1 LDFYND
7 GEYNEWKEENDSKGW
22 KIKYYKGLGTS
33 TGKEF
38 REYFEKKKFVG
49 FERSEKSDDAI
60 DMVFNK
66 KRADDRKDWLKLYD
80 RDAYLDTSKQSVSYE
95 EFIDRELIHFSK
107 YDCDRSIPNLM
118 DGLKISLRKIL
129 FSAFKKNLTSEI
141 KVAQFSGYVSE
152 HSGYHHG
159 EASLNAAIVGMAQNF
174 VGSNNINLFMPN
186 GQFGTRLQGGKDSA
200 SERYIFTQLAKITRT
215 LFPAADD
222 NVLQYLNDDGLLV
235 EPIYYAP
242 IVPMVLING
251 SKGIGTGFST
261 DIMCYNPLEIIT
273 YLKGKLL
280 NVNSTEDFE
289 FMPYYEGYKIL
300 MKNGAGVLVKIN
312 NNIFVHGSLER
323 RKKLEYYDN
332 INKILNSPTTP
343 QDLLEDTIDDYTNL
357 NNKSMNS
364 MVWSQKDGKI
374 EDINKR
380 INDSSEKVKYCTD
393 IEDNLKYL
401 TGLSDITNLKLFV
414 GHCVQSLSSIMNKQN
429 TTFTKFNNDPT
440 KKFIEIIE
448 PPADSGLSNPDT
460 NFLFGMTMECEK
472 TPELNNHYVYHVD
485 IGSSRSFDNNI
496 YFMPRNKRDE
506 KIEFHSRS
514 PQIMEIY
521 NNDTNVRIVRSTIKN
536 TRIHLP
542 RTAYET
548 HASSIP
554 DLDLATYNKYLKYKK
569 KYLQLKNKL

>member
-1 LDFYND
+1 
-7 GEYNEWKEENDSKGW
+7 
-22 KIKYYKGLGTS
+22 
-33 TGKEF
+33 
-38 REYFEKKKFVG
+38 
-49 FERSEKSDDAI
+49 
-60 DMVFNK
+60 
-66 KRADDRKDWLKLYD
+66 
-80 RDAYLDTSKQSVSYE
+80 
-95 EFIDRELIHFSK
+95 
-107 YDCDRSIPNLM
+107 
-118 DGLKISLRKIL
+118 
-129 FSAFKKNLTSEI
+129 
-141 KVAQFSGYVSE
+141 
-152 HSGYHHG
+152 
-159 EASLNAAIVGMAQNF
+159 
-174 VGSNNINLFMPN
+174 
-186 GQFGTRLQGGKDSA
+186 
-200 SERYIFTQLAKITRT
+200 
-215 LFPAADD
+215 
-222 NVLQYLNDDGLLV
+222 
-235 EPIYYAP
+235 
-242 IVPMVLING
+242 
-251 SKGIGTGFST
+251 
-261 DIMCYNPLEIIT
+261 
-273 YLKGKLL
+273 
-280 NVNSTEDFE
+280 
-289 FMPYYEGYKIL
+289 

-343 QDLLEDTIDDYTNL
+343 KDLLEDTIDDYTNL
-357 NNKSMNS
+357 NNKSSNS
-364 MVWSQKDGKI
+364 MVWSQKDGNI

-380 INDSSEKVKYCTD
+380 INDSSERVRYCTD

-414 GHCVQSLSSIMNKQN
+414 GHCVQSLSSIMNKEN

-569 KYLQLKNKL
+569 KYLQLKNKLRIW